1 MKYQPT
7 LGSEIIA
14 SFKMQGCYTKTDLF
28 RKMQDEVAMYI
39 AKDDDGLKRIN
50 RFDRFYLKIL
60 GDVPESFLKKEE
72 RGCKGCAYNE
82 SNRQFDDYNELRD
95 EKVEALV
102 LSSTYKDFEI
112 FDVVC
117 AYFTDKPEKDFDNV
131 IVMGSKDGAVSHH
144 FRNTM
149 KKLFHLKDEK

>member
-14 SFKMQGCYTKTDLF
+14 SFKMQGCYTN
-28 RKMQDEVAMYI
+28 EVAMYI

-60 GDVPESFLKKEE
+60 GDVPESFLNKEE

-102 LSSTYKDFEI
+102 LSSTYQDFEI
-112 FDVVC
+112 FDVV
-117 AYFTDKPEKDFDNV
+117 
-131 IVMGSKDGAVSHH
+131 
-144 FRNTM
+144 
-149 KKLFHLKDEK
+149 